1 MRKSTLKLE
10 GQRFGHVVVTAKGT
24 KPSYWVCNC
33 DCGTVFET
41 RGTRLKNS
49 ITTSCGCIRK
59 KHGHTSGGITPT
71 YQSWKAMRARCNNSR
86 IQSHGGR
93 GIRYDPRWKE
103 YSAFLADMG
112 TRPDGTTLDRIEVMD
127 HYYKANCRWAT
138 PLVQAN
144 NKRETRYLYYDA
156 ENCRAWGSAAEWARF
171 LREMT
176 DNEAWTVR
184 HLESVL
190 RGLSLDQIV
199 GAVHPFRLTPGEL
212 EARARDGH
220 GLDVVA
226 KFDAMTAPS
235 MNPI

>member
-1 MRKSTLKLE
+1 MRKQTLKLI

-33 DCGTVFET
+33 DCGNVFET

-71 YQSWKAMRARCNNSR
+71 YQSWKSLKARCNNSR
-86 IQSHGGR
+86 IKSHGGR
-93 GIRYDPRWKE
+93 GIRYDPRWE
-103 YSAFLADMG
+103 EFPAFLKDMG
-112 TRPDGTTLDRIEVMD
+112 ERPEDKSIDRIDVMGN
-127 HYYKANCRWAT
+127 YSKANCRWAT
-138 PLVQAN
+138 DEVQAN
-144 NKRETRYLYYDA
+144 NKRGTRVLYYDL
-156 ENCRAWGSAAEWARF
+156 ENCGAGGSPAEWARF

-176 DNEAWTVR
+176 DNGVWTVR

-199 GAVHPFRLTPGEL
+199 GAVHPFRPTPREL
-212 EARARDGH
+212 EERAREGI
-220 GLDVVA
+220 GLELNA
-226 KFDAMTAPS
+226 KFVAMTAPS
-235 MNPI
+235 MNVI